1 MNYKQPYRLRFPAE
15 IARATTRIM
24 RKHPVSMTEKAIS
37 QHLRGRR
44 WLHTPTTVHRSL
56 FTAHWTYT
64 FSAKEKDVETGLSY
78 FGSRYYSSDL
88 GIWLSVDPMA
98 AKYPS
103 LSPYVYCADNPVFFK
118 DPNGDSV
125 AVLLAKSS
133 PVVGHMAILIQIHGG
148 ENDGKWA
155 LWSKNGENKT
165 WSQSVVDLSDD
176 KGVRVWNSPQEFL
189 NMNDEKYED
198 AYVIPTTN
206 EQDKQITEGFRKSQ
220 EINYDLLEANC
231 SIAVQSGLKAGG
243 LKDGSLSRLEKI
255 ILKYSPTS
263 NIHKAIIELSPVHIF
278 SRIRNQNKNGTWLK
292 RQK

>member
-1 MNYKQPYRLRFPAE
+1 MTTGVPRLGLQASRRRHRHHIQGLQVVVKGIDALVVSE
-15 IARATTRIM
+15 VGEVNIAVALIEHADNVVLARTIERNLVTVDGEGNRITRIVLEVEAVILHAPIEDM
-24 RKHPVSMTEKAIS
+24 RHCKVPAVAHQLP
-37 QHLRGRR
+37 RG
-44 WLHTPTTVHRSL
+44 
-56 FTAHWTYT
+56 
-64 FSAKEKDVETGLSY
+64 
-78 FGSRYYSSDL
+78 
-88 GIWLSVDPMA
+88 
-98 AKYPS
+98 
-103 LSPYVYCADNPVFFK
+103 
-118 DPNGDSV
+118 NGDSV

>member
-1 MNYKQPYRLRFPAE
+1 MNPLTGIWPACATVPGYRYASPNGE
-15 IARATTRIM
+15 SRA
-24 RKHPVSMTEKAIS
+24 AAC
-37 QHLRGRR
+37 
-44 WLHTPTTVHRSL
+44 VHCTLYIVHCSI
-56 FTAHWTYT
+56 YT
-64 FSAKEKDVETGLSY
+64 FSAKEKDSETGLSY

-88 GIWLSVDPMA
+88 SIWLSVDPMA
-98 AKYPS
+98 SKYPS

-133 PVVGHMAILIQIHGG
+133 PIVGHMAILIQIHGG

-176 KGVRVWNSPQEFL
+176 KGGRVWNSPQEFL

>member
-1 MNYKQPYRLRFPAE
+1 MNQPLTYSVTLSFLPFADN
-15 IARATTRIM
+15 
-24 RKHPVSMTEKAIS
+24 
-37 QHLRGRR
+37 
-44 WLHTPTTVHRSL
+44 
-56 FTAHWTYT
+56 YT
-64 FSAKEKDVETGLSY
+64 FSAKERDPETGLSY

-88 GIWLSVDPMA
+88 SVWLSVDPMS

-103 LSPYVYCADNPVFFK
+103 FSPYVYCANNPIFFK

-133 PVVGHMAILIQIHGG
+133 PIVGHMAILIQIHGG

-165 WSQSVVDLSDD
+165 WSQSAVDLSDD
-176 KGVRVWNSPQEFL
+176 KGGRVWNSPQEFL

-198 AYVIPTTN
+198 AYVIPTTKK
-206 EQDKQITEGFRKSQ
+206 QDKQITEGFRKSQ
-220 EINYDLLEANC
+220 DINYDLLEANC

-243 LKDGSLSRLEKI
+243 LKDGSLSRLEKT

-263 NIHKAIIELSPVHIF
+263 NMHKAIIELSPVHIF